1 MSASTEALGR
11 AICPDGKPAD
21 LIVKEDGT
29 TWLRLAGYGVEAWAN
44 LDKLRDPLPVPPVKS
59 WRFEPSN
66 AYMWSSRADWLT
78 SAYVTD
84 PRPMFGGVV

>member
-1 MSASTEALGR
+1 MVSTEALGR

-21 LIVKEDGT
+21 LIVQRDGT
-29 TWLRLAGYGVEAWAN
+29 TWIRLAAHGVAAWAN
-44 LDKLRDPLPVPPVKS
+44 LDKLREPLPVPPVRA

-66 AYMWSSRADWLT
+66 DYLLRRGEWLT